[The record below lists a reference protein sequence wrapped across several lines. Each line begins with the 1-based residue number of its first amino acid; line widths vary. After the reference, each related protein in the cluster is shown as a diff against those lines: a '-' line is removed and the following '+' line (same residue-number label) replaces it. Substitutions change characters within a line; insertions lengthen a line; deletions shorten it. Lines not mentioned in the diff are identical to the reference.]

1 MFGVNY
7 RKTLKLEKLFE
18 SDVSFNEVAKSFKIV
33 LKNDGFSHEHSKK
46 IDKMGLKIVA
56 ISKTETGEIL
66 LFLKNRSPLA
76 QIVIGILSFEVLL
89 FSLTIFVL
97 LLKTNF
103 R

>member
-18 SDVSFNEVAKSFKIV
+18 SNVSYNEGMKSFKIV
-33 LKNDGFSHEHSKK
+33 LKKDGFSHEHSKK

-56 ISKTETGEIL
+56 LSKKEPGELL
-66 LFLKNRSPLA
+66 LFLKNKSPLA
-76 QIVIGILSFEVLL
+76 QIVISILSFEVLL
-89 FSLTIFVL
+89 FALTIFVL
-97 LLKTNF
+97 LTKTNF